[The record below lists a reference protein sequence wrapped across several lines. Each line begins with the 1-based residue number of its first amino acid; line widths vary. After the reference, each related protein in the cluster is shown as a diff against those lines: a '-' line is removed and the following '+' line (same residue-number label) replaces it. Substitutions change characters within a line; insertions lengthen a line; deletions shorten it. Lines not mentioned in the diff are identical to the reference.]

1 LGRSGRDEANCWRTA
16 GLMAT
21 PSRIVDAHHHLWDL
35 QQRHHYPWL
44 MERGVVRFFGNPALI
59 QKDYLVSDFR
69 EDIADL
75 PVCKSVHV
83 QVGVSPGDEVAESK
97 WLGAHAGGAGLPTA
111 IVAFADLCAPN
122 LPYVL
127 DAHGEVPQFRGVR
140 QIIGRSS
147 EEDKATGSANLL
159 DNPQFLQGL
168 AILAERG
175 LSFDLQLIPAQMMRA
190 ADLLAKVE
198 HLPVAICHAGS
209 LSSFSPESFSQW
221 RRGMRKLA
229 ELPHTICKVSGF
241 GMFDK
246 RWSVQSVTDQL
257 RVVLDLFGPE
267 RIAFGSNF
275 PVDSL
280 ATTYQQVWARFAQL
294 AGSLDQ
300 GEVDSVHAGT
310 AEAFYRI

>member
-1 LGRSGRDEANCWRTA
+1 
-16 GLMAT
+16 MAS

-44 MERGVVRFFGNPALI
+44 MERGVVRFFGNPAPI
-59 QKDYLVSDFR
+59 QKDYQVSDFR
-69 EDIADL
+69 ADIADL

-97 WLGAHAGGAGLPTA
+97 WLGAQAGVAGLPTA

-122 LPYVL
+122 LPSIL

-147 EEDKATGSANLL
+147 EEDEATGSATLL
-159 DNPQFLQGL
+159 DNPKFLQGMAML
-168 AILAERG
+168 ADRG

-198 HLPVAICHAGS
+198 HLSVAICHAGS
-209 LSSFSPESFSQW
+209 LSSSSPENFSQW
-221 RRGMRKLA
+221 RSGMRKLA

-246 RWSVQSVTDQL
+246 RWSAQSVTDQFQ
-257 RVVLDLFGPE
+257 VVLDLFGPE

-280 ATTYQQVWARFAQL
+280 AATYQQVWARFTQL
-294 AGSLDQ
+294 AGSLAQ

>member
-1 LGRSGRDEANCWRTA
+1 
-16 GLMAT
+16 MAS

-35 QQRHHYPWL
+35 QQPHRYPWL
-44 MERGVVRFFGNPALI
+44 MEMGVVRFFGDPAPI
-59 QKDYLVSDFR
+59 QRDYLVSDLCT
-69 EDIADL
+69 DIASL
-75 PVCKSVHV
+75 PVCKSVHI
-83 QVGVSPGDEVAESK
+83 QVGVAPGDEIAETQ
-97 WLGAHAGGAGLPTA
+97 WLGAQAGEAGLPTA

-122 LPYVL
+122 LPSVL

-168 AILAERG
+168 AILADRG

-190 ADLLAKVE
+190 ADLLTKVE

-209 LSSFSPESFSQW
+209 LSSFSPESFTQW
-221 RRGMRKLA
+221 RSGMRKLA

-246 RWSVQSVTDQL
+246 RWSVQSITDQF

-267 RIAFGSNF
+267 RVALGSNF
-275 PVDSL
+275 PVESL
-280 ATTYQQVWARFAQL
+280 ASTYQQVWERFSQL
-294 AGSLDQ
+294 AGTLSQ
-300 GEVDSVHAGT
+300 QEVDRVHAGT